1 MAKETFDWEYVYK
14 NLSVKET
21 YGGYPQSAINNAKR
35 GIELNEEN
43 GNRCA
48 TNVGKQRARD
58 IVAKRAFSLDVLNRV
73 YSYLSRAKA
82 YYNPDD
88 EKACGTISYLLWG
101 GESMRVWAEK
111 KLNDINN
118 D

>member
-1 MAKETFDWEYVYK
+1 MEQNFDWKKVYD
-14 NLSVKET
+14 NIEIKET
-21 YGGYPQSAINNAKR
+21 YADYPQSAVNNAKK
-35 GIELNEEN
+35 GVKLNEEN
-43 GNRCA
+43 GNKCA

-58 IVAKRAFSLDVLNRV
+58 IIAKRGFSLDVLNRV

-82 YYNPDD
+82 YYNPGD
-88 EKACGTISYLLWG
+88 ENACGTISYLLWG

-111 KLNDINN
+111 KLNEINN